1 MNLILALGIEL
12 WVFIKIMSNGQTQE
26 LLALLSATQQERL
39 QQLVG
44 ELNPIQRAWVS
55 GYLAASAQL
64 GQDVT
69 TTVATQAPSATL
81 TIVYASQTGN
91 TKGVAQQALAY
102 AQEKNI
108 PVELKSIADIKPQ
121 QFKKL
126 THVLFLA
133 STHGEGEPPE
143 DAEPLYKFLGGKKA
157 SKLDG
162 LSYSVLSL
170 GDSSYEFFC
179 QTGKDFDQRFAALGA
194 TSIFDRADCDVD
206 YEADA
211 QTWIHGA
218 VDAMAKLLEQVS
230 GSVSP
235 AVAPV
240 AGSAVSQYNKNNPF
254 KASLSVGQKLT
265 GRRSVKDI
273 RHYEISL
280 EGSDIQY
287 QPGDALGV
295 WFSNDAALVNE
306 IIDRIGANGDEQV
319 TVGEETGSLV
329 QLLSDRLELTQLTPG
344 FVKHYAS
351 LVNDDALQALVA
363 DNAAL
368 RAFIDSHQV
377 VDVLAKFPGEYSAQA
392 FIDGLRKI
400 TPRLYSI
407 ASSQLDVEDE
417 VHLTVG
423 TLSYDVD
430 GKTRFGGASGF
441 LARLEE
447 DAELNV
453 YVEPND
459 SFRLPANPSVPVIM
473 VGPGT
478 GVAPFRAFLQHRD
491 QQGADGKNWLF
502 FGNPN
507 FTQDFLYQTEIQR
520 FVGSGLLTNIDLA
533 FSRDQAEKIYVQHR
547 LLAQA
552 EEVFAWLEQGAHVY
566 VCGDATR
573 MAKDVHEALITIVEQ
588 VGKRSREDAEAYIDE
603 LRADKRYQRDVY

>member
-1 MNLILALGIEL
+1 MNLILGLGIEL

-26 LLALLSATQQERL
+26 LLALLSANQQERL
-39 QQLVG
+39 QQLVA

-64 GQDVT
+64 GQDIAP
-69 TTVATQAPSATL
+69 TVSAQAPSSTL

-102 AQEKNI
+102 AQEKNL
-108 PVELKSIADIKPQ
+108 PVELKSVADIKPQ

-179 QTGKDFDQRFAALGA
+179 QTGKDFDERFAALGA
-194 TSIFDRADCDVD
+194 TSVYDRVDCDVE
-206 YEADA
+206 YETDA
-211 QTWIHGA
+211 QTWIRGA
-218 VDAMAKLLEQVS
+218 VDAMAKLLES
-230 GSVSP
+230 ATTSAAPSL
-235 AVAPV
+235 APV
-240 AGSAVSQYNKNNPF
+240 TAGAVSQYNKNNPF
-254 KASLSVGQKLT
+254 KATLSVAQKLT
-265 GRRSVKDI
+265 GRRSIKDI

-280 EGSDIQY
+280 EDSGIEY
-287 QPGDALGV
+287 QPGDALGI
-295 WFSNDAALVNE
+295 WFSNDSALVDE
-306 IIDRIGANGDEQV
+306 IIQHIGASADDQV
-319 TVGEETGSLV
+319 TIGEATYSLSHALTDV
-329 QLLSDRLELTQLTPG
+329 LELTQLTPG
-344 FVKHYAS
+344 FMKHYAE
-351 LVNDDALQALVA
+351 LVNNDELQALVA

-377 VDVLAKFPGEYSAQA
+377 ADVLVKFPAEVAAQQ
-392 FIDGLRKI
+392 FVEGLRKI

-423 TLSYDVD
+423 TLAYDVD
-430 GKTRFGGASGF
+430 GTKRFGGASGF
-441 LARLEE
+441 LTRLED
-447 DAELNV
+447 DAEINV

-459 SFRLPANPSVPVIM
+459 SFRLPVDPSVPVIM
-473 VGPGT
+473 IGPGT

-502 FGNPN
+502 FGNPK

-520 FVGSGLLTNIDLA
+520 YVGSGLLTNIDLA

-547 LLAQA
+547 LLEQA

>member
-1 MNLILALGIEL
+1 MAHILDLGIEI
-12 WVFIKIMSNGQTQE
+12 WIFIIIMSNGQTHE
-26 LLALLSATQQERL
+26 LLALLSSNQQERL
-39 QQLVG
+39 QQLVA

-64 GQDVT
+64 GQELAP
-69 TTVATQAPSATL
+69 TVSTPAPSSTL

-91 TKGVAQQALAY
+91 TKSVAQQTLAY
-102 AQEKNI
+102 AQEKNL

-126 THVLFLA
+126 THVLFLT

-157 SKLDG
+157 SKLDA

-194 TSIFDRADCDVD
+194 TSIYDRVDCDVD

-211 QTWIHGA
+211 QTWIQGA
-218 VDAMAKLLEQVS
+218 VDAMSKLLES
-230 GSVSP
+230 ASTS
-235 AVAPV
+235 AAPV
-240 AGSAVSQYNKNNPF
+240 IAPVTAGAVSQYNKSNPF
-254 KASLSVGQKLT
+254 KATLSVGQKLT

-280 EGSDIQY
+280 EDSGINY

-295 WFSNDAALVNE
+295 WFSNDSALVDE
-306 IIDRIGANGDEQV
+306 IIERLGIAADEQV
-319 TVGEETGSLV
+319 TIGNDSYAVSTALT
-329 QLLSDRLELTQLTPG
+329 DTLELTQLTPG
-344 FVKHYAS
+344 FIKHYAS
-351 LVNDDALQALVA
+351 LVNNDELQTLVA
-363 DNAAL
+363 DNAEL
-368 RAFIDSHQV
+368 RKFIDSHQV
-377 VDVLAKFPGEYSAQA
+377 VDVLTKYPSQLSAQQ
-392 FIDGLRKI
+392 FVDGLRKI

-407 ASSQLDVEDE
+407 ASSQLDAEDE

-423 TLSYDVD
+423 TLSYDVE
-430 GKTRFGGASGF
+430 GQTRFGGASGF
-441 LARLEE
+441 LSRLEE
-447 DAELNV
+447 DAEINV

-459 SFRLPANPSVPVIM
+459 SFRLPADPSVPVIM

-478 GVAPFRAFLQHRD
+478 GIAPFRAFLQHRD

-520 FVGSGLLTNIDLA
+520 YVGSGLLTNIDLA
-533 FSRDQAEKIYVQHR
+533 FSRDQAEKVYVQHR
-547 LLAQA
+547 LLERA

-573 MAKDVHEALITIVEQ
+573 MAKDVHDALITIVEQ